1 MNPGEEFPP
10 RFALLILLLFWN
22 GLAGAAANQAIRAF
36 DDRDREVVLP
46 APAVR
51 IISLAPHV
59 IELTFAA

>member
-36 DDRDREVVLP
+36 DDRETVLP
-46 APAVR
+46 ASAVR

-59 IELTFAA
+59 AELTFAA